1 LPARIRTAL
10 PTANKR
16 FASWIR
22 IEIASIRAPSSGSF
36 TAAKQ
41 IVMGGLAVS
50 AAIESQIS
58 RELSEGVFV
67 RLPIDAPALSLN
79 YGFITKRGRTLSPA
93 AKAFMG
99 LVRAIE
105 SEIPQ

>member
-1 LPARIRTAL
+1 MR
-10 PTANKR
+10 
-16 FASWIR
+16 SWIR